1 MKCPRPISQDLIT
14 HLKVPRVLQ
23 GSPRTHRLNSL
34 IVVVLWKASR
44 QQGVSSTW
52 NFEVG
57 SMEERALPASI
68 HWGPCGSYKPKGLT
82 S

>member
-14 HLKVPRVLQ
+14 HLKVPRVLE
-23 GSPRTHRLNSL
+23 GSPKTHRLNPL

-44 QQGVSSTW
+44 QQG
-52 NFEVG
+52 NFEVS
-57 SMEERALPASI
+57 SMEERALPAPI
-68 HWGPCGSYKPKGLT
+68 YWGPCGSHTPKGLT